1 MTDGNILKSIW
12 RFAAPCILTRV
23 LQNLYTLVDSVIVGW
38 AIDQT
43 ALAAVGATGS
53 LISLFTDT
61 IIGLMSGFS
70 VVAGKRCGEKNEA
83 ELRRVFANSLLVT
96 FLASAVITVGG
107 FFLSR
112 QMLTWMKTPEDIL
125 DAATRYLQIIFLGIA
140 TSVVYNFLCE
150 MLRALGNSREPLI
163 FLVISS
169 VVHILLI
176 LLFTGVWG
184 MGVEGAALSTV
195 LSQLVA
201 ALLCVW
207 YIVRHVPDYALS
219 ARDMRPSGKTMRE
232 CLHIGVPM
240 AVTNFVVMFGGIILS
255 FVTNKIGTEY
265 VAVYSTASRVGYIV
279 TTPIFGFATA
289 VSVFASQNLGAGKLD
304 RVRTGVKQTIALV
317 TGINVFLFLLLFFT
331 SEPLIQVLMGAGAT
345 AIDAGVTYLRI
356 RCTAMFVLTL
366 AAVYKNVLN
375 ALGRPLFPTI
385 SGFLEIG
392 VRYIIPLV
400 LAPVLGFLS
409 VPLTDAISWLMLAVF
424 LMPAYFVEVRRLQN
438 KVKMPV

>member
-12 RFAAPCILTRV
+12 RFAAPCILTRA

-70 VVAGKRCGEKNEA
+70 VVAGKRCGEKNGA

-163 FLVISS
+163 FLIISS

-219 ARDMRPSGKTMRE
+219 ARDMRPSGETMRE

-304 RVRTGVKQTIALV
+304 RVRAGVKQTLTLV

-331 SEPLIQVLMGAGAT
+331 SEPLIQVLMGAEAT

-409 VPLTDAISWLMLAVF
+409 VPLTDAISWLMLALF
-424 LMPAYFVEVRRLQN
+424 LMPAYFVEVRKLQN
-438 KVKMPV
+438 TVKMPA